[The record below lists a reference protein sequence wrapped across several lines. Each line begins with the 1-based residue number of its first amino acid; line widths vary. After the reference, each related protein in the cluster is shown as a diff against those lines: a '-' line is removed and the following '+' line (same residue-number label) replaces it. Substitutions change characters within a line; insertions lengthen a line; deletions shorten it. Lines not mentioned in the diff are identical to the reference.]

1 MNVKGGMSIYLTYG
15 IIAATLVAAELCY
28 FRIADRFNI
37 IDKPNERSSHSRNRG
52 TRNRVTGS
60 CTNSVVGVNT

>member
-28 FRIADRFNI
+28 FKIADRFNI
-37 IDKPNERSSHSRNRG
+37 IESSLKS
-52 TRNRVTGS
+52 GS
-60 CTNSVVGVNT
+60 V